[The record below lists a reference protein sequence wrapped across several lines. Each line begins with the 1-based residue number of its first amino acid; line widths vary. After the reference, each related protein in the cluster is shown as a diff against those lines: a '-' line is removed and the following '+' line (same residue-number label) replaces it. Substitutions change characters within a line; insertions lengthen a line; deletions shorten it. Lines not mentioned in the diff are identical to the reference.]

1 MQKKRFEKT
10 VSTILEQHNED
21 KAFKMYLAYSSNMM
35 NEPIS
40 FSDYLSGLK
49 GNTARKQKANREEK
63 GVANEYMTKKEVKSF
78 IEKSNIELKNFTPPT
93 QRGGI

>member
-1 MQKKRFEKT
+1 
-10 VSTILEQHNED
+10 
-21 KAFKMYLAYSSNMM
+21 MYLAYSSNMM

-49 GNTARKQKANREEK
+49 GNTARKQKKKKKRIEK
-63 GVANEYMTKKEVKSF
+63 KKGAANEYMTKKEVKSF